1 MIPSTTSQK
10 KQGFTLIELLV
21 VIAIIAILAALLLP
35 ALASAKESARSA
47 KCLSNMRQVGLGIY
61 MYKDDHEDHL
71 PFAGSTDRNW
81 HEDWVWGGPGDAV
94 LQRGRDWS
102 RPDRNIPFHAEAGSI
117 FTHVTGQDIIRKN
130 RMPDT
135 RNTTVYGV
143 YRCPSTGPIGL
154 ALRVN
159 FSMTSFMNG
168 QTGRVHPGIKYSIVR
183 NPSEKFLLL
192 NEDPHSMRNAS
203 FHPHGTAF
211 GNRAGQGVGVN
222 AMGDKIHTMHKTGI
236 NAGYFDGHAESVKH
250 ERIMEIQNN
259 PKLIEKYFN
268 PFK

>member
-1 MIPSTTSQK
+1 
-10 KQGFTLIELLV
+10 
-21 VIAIIAILAALLLP
+21 
-35 ALASAKESARSA
+35 
-47 KCLSNMRQVGLGIY
+47 
-61 MYKDDHEDHL
+61 
-71 PFAGSTDRNW
+71 
-81 HEDWVWGGPGDAV
+81 V

-159 FSMTSFMNG
+159 FSMTSYM
-168 QTGRVHPGIKYSIVR
+168 RPYPHSLPGVKYSIVR

-203 FHPHGTAF
+203 FTPNGTAF

-222 AMGDKIHTMHKTGI
+222 AIGEKIHTMHKTGI

-250 ERIMEIQNN
+250 ERIMEIQKNQ
-259 PKLIEKYFN
+259 KLKEKYFD
-268 PFK
+268 PEK

>member
-1 MIPSTTSQK
+1 MKTSISSQK
-10 KQGFTLIELLV
+10 KRGFTLIELLV
-21 VIAIIAILAALLLP
+21 VIAIIAILAALLMP
-35 ALASAKESARSA
+35 ALASAKESGRAI

-61 MYKDDHEDHL
+61 MYKDDYGGFL

-94 LQRGRDWS
+94 LQRNRDWN
-102 RPDRNIPFHAEAGSI
+102 RYDPNIPFHAEAGSI

-130 RMPDT
+130 RMPNT
-135 RNTTVYGV
+135 RNKTVYGV
-143 YRCPSTGPIGL
+143 YRCPSTGAIGL

-168 QTGRVHPGIKYSIVR
+168 QTSGVNPGIKYTAVR
-183 NPSEKFLLL
+183 SPSDKFLLL

-211 GNRAGQGVGVN
+211 GNRAGQAEGVN
-222 AMGDKIHTMHKTGI
+222 AMGERIHTMHKTGI
-236 NAGYFDGHAESVKH
+236 NAAYFDGHAESIRH
-250 ERIMEIQNN
+250 DRIMEIQNS
-259 PKLIEKYFN
+259 PQLIDKYFN

>member
-1 MIPSTTSQK
+1 MRSSTTSQK

-35 ALASAKESARSA
+35 ALASAKESGRSA

-250 ERIMEIQNN
+250 ERIMEIQKNQ
-259 PKLIEKYFN
+259 KLKEKYFD
-268 PFK
+268 PEK

>member
-1 MIPSTTSQK
+1 MNTLTVGRPEK
-10 KQGFTLIELLV
+10 GFTLIELLV
-21 VIAIIAILAALLLP
+21 VIAIIAILASLLLP
-35 ALASAKESARSA
+35 ALASAKESSRSI
-47 KCLSNMRQVGLGIY
+47 KCLSNMRQVGLGVY
-61 MYKDDHEDHL
+61 MYKDDYQEYL

-94 LQRGRDWS
+94 LQRGRDWT
-102 RPDRNIPFHAEAGSI
+102 RYDRNVAFHAEAGSI

-130 RMPDT
+130 RMPDV
-135 RNTTVYGV
+135 RNKTVYGV
-143 YRCPSTGPIGL
+143 YRCPSTGQIGL

-168 QTGRVHPGIKYSIVR
+168 QTGGVNPGIKYSIVK

-211 GNRAGQGVGVN
+211 GNKAGQKVGIN
-222 AMGDKIHTMHKTGI
+222 AMGEKIHTMHKTGI
-236 NAGYFDGHAESVKH
+236 NGAYFDGHAESIKH
-250 ERIMEIQNN
+250 ERIMEIQKN
-259 PKLIEKYFN
+259 PRLIDRYFN

>member
-1 MIPSTTSQK
+1 MKPRLSSK
-10 KQGFTLIELLV
+10 KSNGFTLIELLV

-35 ALASAKESARSA
+35 ALASAKESGHSV
-47 KCLSNMRQVGLGIY
+47 KCLSNMRQVAMGIY
-61 MYKDDHEDHL
+61 MYKDDYDEHL

-94 LQRGRDWS
+94 LQKNRDWS
-102 RPDRNIPFHAEAGSI
+102 QYDRNVAFHAEAGSI
-117 FTHVTGQDIIRKN
+117 FSHVTGQDILRKN

-135 RNTTVYGV
+135 RNKKVYGV
-143 YRCPSTGPIGL
+143 YRCPSTGAIGL

-168 QTGRVHPGIKYSIVR
+168 QTSGVHPGIKYSIVR

-192 NEDPHSMRNAS
+192 NEDPHTMRNAS
-203 FHPHGTAF
+203 FHPRGTAF
-211 GNRAGQGVGVN
+211 GGGKGTTGW
-222 AMGDKIHTMHKTGI
+222 GDTLHTMHKTGI
-236 NAGYFDGHAESVKH
+236 NAAYFDGHAESVKH
-250 ERIMEIQNN
+250 ERIMEIQNDQR
-259 PKLIEKYFN
+259 LIDKYFN